1 MVRRAEMGVGG
12 LRRAVRGARHLARAV
27 RLMRRHSAC
36 RRFSYPH
43 RGELGLRDQCMK
55 SDTLGG
61 RVLRMTHV
69 VMIALVA
76 GLFVGA
82 VPTVSAQQKAPA
94 AKNSV
99 SAVEVSARRI
109 ESYQRGLAGTK
120 TFGRLE
126 FRGGLVLTSPDER
139 FGGFSGLIVA
149 PDGRGILAVT
159 DQGHWLSAEIAYK
172 GTAPSDIAKAR
183 MGPVLAINGRP
194 LVRKRDA
201 DAEEIALL
209 SGTLKNG
216 VALVAFERNH
226 RLVRHPVVDGVL
238 GRPTGTVALPPDA
251 RRMKS
256 NSGLEAVT
264 VMRGGPHRGA
274 ILALAED
281 FRDANDHH
289 SGWLLGKGA
298 PQRLAIKDI
307 GGFALTGAAALDD
320 GSVLLLERRF
330 RYTEGVRMRVRLLS
344 ADEIKPG
351 RVIEGETL
359 IQSDM
364 SYEIDNMEAIGVH
377 KAAGGETVV
386 TLMSDDNFNKFLQR
400 NLLLQF
406 TLHPVGAK
414 STSR

>member
-1 MVRRAEMGVGG
+1 MKPASFARNAF
-12 LRRAVRGARHLARAV
+12 RAVRT
-27 RLMRRHSAC
+27 SAAIL
-36 RRFSYPH
+36 FA
-43 RGELGLRDQCMK
+43 
-55 SDTLGG
+55 
-61 RVLRMTHV
+61 
-69 VMIALVA
+69 ALVI
-76 GLFVGA
+76 G
-82 VPTVSAQQKAPA
+82 SAAPA
-94 AKNSV
+94 GAQPKSATASDAI
-99 SAVEVSARRI
+99 SAVEVSARRL

-126 FRGGLVLTSPDER
+126 FRGGMVLTSPDVR

-159 DQGHWLSAEIAYK
+159 DQGHWLSAEIAYN
-172 GTAPSDIAKAR
+172 GRAPSSIEKAR
-183 MGPVLAINGRP
+183 MGPILALNGRP
-194 LVRKRDA
+194 LTRKRDA

-226 RLVRHPVVDGVL
+226 RLMRHPVVDGVL
-238 GRPTGTVALPPDA
+238 GRPTGVVTLPPDA

-264 VMRGGPHRGA
+264 VIRGGPHRGA

-330 RYTEGVRMRVRLLS
+330 RYTEGVRMRLRLIA
-344 ADEIKPG
+344 ADELKPG

-364 SYEIDNMEAIGVH
+364 SYEIDNMEAIAVH
-377 KAAGGETVV
+377 KAASGETVI

-406 TLHPVGAK
+406 TLHPPGAK

>member
-1 MVRRAEMGVGG
+1 VTA
-12 LRRAVRGARHLARAV
+12 AVVIG
-27 RLMRRHSAC
+27 SAA
-36 RRFSYPH
+36 P
-43 RGELGLRDQCMK
+43 
-55 SDTLGG
+55 
-61 RVLRMTHV
+61 
-69 VMIALVA
+69 
-76 GLFVGA
+76 VGA
-82 VPTVSAQQKAPA
+82 QSKGAVASGAI
-94 AKNSV
+94 
-99 SAVEVSARRI
+99 SAVEVSARRL

-149 PDGRGILAVT
+149 PDGRNILAVT
-159 DQGHWLSAEIAYK
+159 DQGHWLSAEITYK
-172 GTAPSDIAKAR
+172 GTAPIGIENAR
-183 MGPVLAINGRP
+183 MGPILALNGRP
-194 LVRKRDA
+194 LTRKRDA
-201 DAEEIALL
+201 DAEEITLL

-238 GRPTGTVALPPDA
+238 GRPSGLVALPPDA
-251 RRMKS
+251 RRMKR

-264 VMRGGPHRGA
+264 VIRGRTHRGA

-289 SGWLLGKGA
+289 TGWLLGKGA

-320 GSVLLLERRF
+320 GSVLILERRF
-330 RYTEGVRMRVRLLS
+330 RYTEGVRMRMRLIA
-344 ADEIKPG
+344 ADELKPG

-364 SYEIDNMEAIGVH
+364 SYEIDNMEAIAVH
-377 KAAGGETVV
+377 KAGGETVI

-406 TLHPVGAK
+406 TLHPPGAK